1 MRKTVNRLILIAPIA
16 LLGGCQTIV
25 TTPPA
30 DCADYIPA
38 AWKEPVPGAPLP
50 ATDTVQ
56 DWQKFGVAQTGQL
69 SKANGRSSDILH
81 IFGTCEAKAN
91 KARPRK
97 KFLGLF

>member
-1 MRKTVNRLILIAPIA
+1 MRKVAIIAVLP
-16 LLGGCQTIV
+16 LLAGCQTIV

-30 DCADYIPA
+30 DCIAYIPQ
-38 AWKEPVPGAPLP
+38 AWRLPIDGAPLP
-50 ATDTVQ
+50 EGDTLP

-69 SKANGRSSDILH
+69 SKANGRTADVLH

-97 KFLGLF
+97 KFLGIF